1 MAPDRQSGGHHPAIG
16 GEPTLEEA
24 MAEVTK
30 PATTRELADFIVRT
44 GFADLPEVVRREGA
58 RAFLNW
64 VGCVLG
70 GCNHDAVA
78 IAVAAAEEFSGPQ
91 RASVLGLGRILDGI
105 NAAFANCLAS
115 SAHAYDD
122 THLATVTHP
131 TGPVAAALLAL
142 SERGRITGAE
152 YLTALVLGIE
162 VTCRL
167 SNALLVPPARGHVG
181 WYTTGVTGGIGAAL
195 AAAKVLQLDRQ
206 QTIWVL
212 GLAAAQASGFRQTH
226 ATMATSFGPAHAGR
240 CGLQAARGFTC
251 SDRILEGPHGLATV
265 FAEEAHLGAVTDGLG
280 TRWEMLANTYK
291 PYPCGIVIHPAIDAC
306 LHLVQETALTPEA
319 IARVRLGVH
328 PLCLT
333 LRDRPKPAN
342 ALEAKVSLQHWTAVA
357 LVRRAAGLAEGTD
370 ACVRD
375 PAVRAVR
382 DRVEAAPDASV
393 GRDGAVVRIELP
405 DGRILEKRVEHC
417 IGSLAR
423 PMTDAELE
431 AKFMGQALR
440 VLPDAATRA
449 LMHLCWRLEALDDV
463 AEVARASFV

>member
-1 MAPDRQSGGHHPAIG
+1 MAQ
-16 GEPTLEEA
+16 
-24 MAEVTK
+24 VTN
-30 PATTRELADFIVRT
+30 PATTRELADFVVRT

-91 RASVLGLGRILDGI
+91 RASVLGRGRILDGI
-105 NAAFANCLAS
+105 NAVFVNCLAS
-115 SAHAYDD
+115 SAHAFDD

-131 TGPVAAALLAL
+131 TGPVAAVLLAL
-142 SERGRITGAE
+142 AERGRITGAE
-152 YLTALVLGIE
+152 YLAALAIGIE

-167 SNALLVPPARGHVG
+167 SNALLVPPARGQVG
-181 WYTTGVTGGIGAAL
+181 WYITGVTGGIGAAL
-195 AAAKVLQLDRQ
+195 AAAKVLGLDRQ
-206 QTIWVL
+206 RTIWAL
-212 GLAAAQASGFRQTH
+212 GLAAAQSSGFRQTH
-226 ATMATSFGPAHAGR
+226 ATMATSFVPAHAAR
-240 CGLQAARGFTC
+240 CGLQAALLAARGFTC

-265 FAEEAHLGAVTDGLG
+265 FAEEAHLAAATDGLG
-280 TRWEMLANTYK
+280 TRWEMLDNTYK

-306 LHLVQETALTPEA
+306 LQLVQETALVPDT

-333 LRDRPKPAN
+333 LCDRPAPGN
-342 ALEAKVSLQHWTAVA
+342 AHEAKVSLQHWTAVS

-375 PAVRAVR
+375 PAVCAVR

-393 GRDGAVVRIELP
+393 GRDGAVVRIELA
-405 DGRILEKRVEHC
+405 DGRLLEKRVEHC

-431 AKFMGQALR
+431 AKFMGQALP
-440 VLPDAATRA
+440 VLPDAAARA